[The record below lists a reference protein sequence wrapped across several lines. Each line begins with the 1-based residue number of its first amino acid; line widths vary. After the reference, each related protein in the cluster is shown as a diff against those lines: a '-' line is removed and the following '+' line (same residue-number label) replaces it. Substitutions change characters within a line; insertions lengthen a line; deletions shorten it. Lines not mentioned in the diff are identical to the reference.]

1 MKKVLE
7 EKYEALSITSIGV
20 ALGVG
25 DDNTSGESE
34 EDNDLDESTD
44 SFSLDAGGSSIP
56 RSPMSRRKR
65 VETFFEN
72 TAAGGLA
79 IPIVGVNSG
88 RRGSML
94 VQTRVKKP
102 EFFTRDIYMDTDKHS
117 FEEKIDWSTRGT
129 QYSVKEN
136 HWNDL
141 SFDNL
146 ILSLLI
152 CRYMDEIDIY
162 NI

>member
-34 EDNDLDESTD
+34 EDNDLDESRD
-44 SFSLDAGGSSIP
+44 SFSLDAGGS
-56 RSPMSRRKR
+56 RRKR
-65 VETFFEN
+65 VETFVEN

-162 NI
+162 I